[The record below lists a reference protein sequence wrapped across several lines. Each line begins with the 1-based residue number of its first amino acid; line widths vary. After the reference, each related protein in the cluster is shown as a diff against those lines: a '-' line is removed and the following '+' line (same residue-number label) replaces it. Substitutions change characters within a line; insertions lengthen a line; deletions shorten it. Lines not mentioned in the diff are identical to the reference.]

1 MMIRN
6 ILNFIYPEK
15 CPFCGRIVT
24 KETGGICYSCREKLP
39 YINEPYC
46 MKCGKP
52 LSDETEEYCYDCKK
66 GEHFFESG
74 RSLWVHKMPVSKA
87 IYGFK
92 YHDLRCYGE
101 VFGREMGKELEDFIV
116 HTNAQV
122 IVPIPLHRKRY
133 LDRGYN
139 QAKVLAMAIGKRM
152 GIPVEELLI
161 RRKDTD
167 PQKVLNDVER
177 RKNIKGAFAAKRPI
191 SYERVLLIDD
201 IYTTGS
207 TLDEA
212 AKVLKK
218 AGVRSVYFLT
228 ISIGQGF

>member
-1 MMIRN
+1 MFEK
-6 ILNFIYPEK
+6 ILNLIYPEK
-15 CPFCGRIVT
+15 CPFCGRIT
-24 KETGGICYSCREKLP
+24 ARKTGGICQDCRERLP
-39 YINEPYC
+39 YIKEPRC

-52 LSDETEEYCYDCKK
+52 LSDESEEYCYDCKK
-66 GEHFFESG
+66 GNHYFETG

-92 YHDLRCYGE
+92 YHDLRCYGKI
-101 VFGREMGKELEDFIV
+101 FGTEMVKELGAFLRD
-116 HTNAQV
+116 TKAQV
-122 IVPIPLHRKRY
+122 IVPIPLHRRRY

-139 QAKVLAMAIGKRM
+139 QAMVLAKVIGRRT
-152 GIPVEELLI
+152 GIPVEEILI
-161 RRKDTD
+161 RKKHTN

-177 RKNIKGAFAAKRPI
+177 RKNIKGAFAVKTPI
-191 SYERVLLIDD
+191 SYENVLLIDD

-212 AKVLKK
+212 AKVLKN
-218 AGVRSVYFLT
+218 AGVQRVYFLT